1 MDCNGIVL
9 KLQVSCRNMHPVG
22 EELRFNIDM
31 NMIWPVEDEPDPE
44 PVVTEPRKGAISG
57 LFSSIRLHS
66 GTDGE

>member
-1 MDCNGIVL
+1 
-9 KLQVSCRNMHPVG
+9 MHPVG

-44 PVVTEPRKGAISG
+44 PVVTEPRKGAISRF
-57 LFSSIRLHS
+57 FSSIRSHS

>member
-1 MDCNGIVL
+1 
-9 KLQVSCRNMHPVG
+9 MHPVG